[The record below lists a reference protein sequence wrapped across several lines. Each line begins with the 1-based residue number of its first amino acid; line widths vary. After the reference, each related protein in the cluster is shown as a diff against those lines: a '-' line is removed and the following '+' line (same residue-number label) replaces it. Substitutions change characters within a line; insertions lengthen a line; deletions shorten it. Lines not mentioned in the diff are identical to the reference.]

1 MKQSIKLT
9 RKQLEILV
17 KTYNHFSEINEFTLE
32 QDNSSGIGPVINL
45 KFNLFESNKTIIDI
59 TDVSTW

>member
-32 QDNSSGIGPVINL
+32 QDNSSGIGPVIKL
-45 KFNLFESNKTIIDI
+45 KFDLFESNKTIIDI